1 MTNLKTILVLDDEIN
16 MRHMLDIM
24 LTQWGYQV
32 NTASNGFE
40 GLKKIKSQHFDIIL
54 CDLKMPKLDGIG
66 FLSQAKDRTKDTA
79 IIMMSAYGTIETAVS
94 AMKMGAYDYISKP
107 FKTDEILIVLN
118 KAYERNNLKQENL
131 LLKKQIATFENQ
143 HQFGKMIAK
152 NKKMLSVFKLAEK
165 AADYDT
171 TVLIMGDS
179 GTGKEMIA
187 KGIHFTGK
195 RKKNPFIPVNCGSI
209 PETLLNSE
217 LFGHLK
223 GAFTGADKY
232 KKGLFEEAEKGT
244 LFLDEIGEMPLSLQ
258 VKLLRVLQEN
268 EIRPVGS
275 SKTKKIDVR
284 IIAATS
290 KNLSAE
296 VENKTFRR
304 DLFYRLNVLPVK
316 LPPLYKRTEDI
327 PMLVDKFIEKYNLKF
342 EKDIKGINSSAMS
355 HLLIYK
361 WPGNVR
367 QLENT
372 IERGI
377 LLCETKLITEDNISD
392 EIKKDE
398 SNSTFD
404 NFLTGYSL
412 KKAQKKLE
420 KKMITK
426 ALCKTKYNRT
436 KAAALLEISHPS
448 LLNKIK
454 IYSIKILE

>member
-1 MTNLKTILVLDDEIN
+1 MTNLKKILVLDDETN

-24 LTQWGYQV
+24 LTQWDYEV
-32 NTASNGFE
+32 STASNGFE
-40 GLKKIKSQHFDIIL
+40 GLKKIESQHFDIIL
-54 CDLKMPKLDGIG
+54 CDLKMPELDGIG
-66 FLSQAKDRTKDTA
+66 FLSQAKDKAKETA

-107 FKTDEILIVLN
+107 FKADEIFMVLN
-118 KAYERNNLKQENL
+118 KAYERNNLKQENIF
-131 LLKKQIATFENQ
+131 LKKQIATFENQ
-143 HQFGKMIAK
+143 YQFGKMIAK
-152 NKKMLSVFKLAEK
+152 NKKMLSVFKLAGK
-165 AADYDT
+165 TADYDT
-171 TVLIMGDS
+171 TVLITGDS

-195 RKKNPFIPVNCGSI
+195 RKKKPFIPVNCGSI
-209 PETLLNSE
+209 PETLLDSE
-217 LFGHLK
+217 LFGHIK

-232 KKGLFEEAEKGT
+232 KKGLFEEAEKGS
-244 LFLDEIGEMPLSLQ
+244 LFLDEIGEMPLCLQ

-304 DLFYRLNVLPVK
+304 DLFYRLNVLPIE
-316 LPPLYKRTEDI
+316 LPPLCKRTEDI
-327 PMLVDKFIEKYNLKF
+327 PMLVDRFIKKYNLKF
-342 EKDIKGINSSAMS
+342 KKNIKGVASSVMS
-355 HLLIYK
+355 YMLLYK

-372 IERGI
+372 IERSI
-377 LLCETKLITEDNISD
+377 LLCDSKLIKDNNISN
-392 EIKKDE
+392 EIKENK
-398 SNSTFD
+398 SNSNLD
-404 NFLTGYSL
+404 DLLAGYSL
-412 KKAQKKLE
+412 KTAQKLLE

-426 ALCKTKYNRT
+426 ALCKTKGNRT

-454 IYSIKILE
+454 TYHI

>member
-1 MTNLKTILVLDDEIN
+1 MTNFKKILVLDDETN

-24 LTQWGYQV
+24 LTQWDYEV
-32 NTASNGFE
+32 STASNGFE
-40 GLKKIKSQHFDIIL
+40 GLKKIESQQFDIIL
-54 CDLKMPKLDGIG
+54 CDLKMPELDGIG
-66 FLSQAKDRTKDTA
+66 FLSQAKYKAKDTA

-107 FKTDEILIVLN
+107 FKADEIFMVLS
-118 KAYERNNLKQENL
+118 KAYERNNLKQENIF
-131 LLKKQIATFENQ
+131 LKKQIATFENQ
-143 HQFGKMIAK
+143 YQFGKMIAK
-152 NKKMLSVFKLAEK
+152 NKKMLSVFKLAGK

-171 TVLIMGDS
+171 TVLITGDS

-195 RKKNPFIPVNCGSI
+195 RKKKPFIPVNCGSI
-209 PETLLNSE
+209 PETLLDSE
-217 LFGHLK
+217 LFGHIK

-232 KKGLFEEAEKGT
+232 KKGLFEEAEKGS
-244 LFLDEIGEMPLSLQ
+244 LFLDEVGEMPLCLQ

-304 DLFYRLNVLPVK
+304 DLFYRLNVLPIE
-316 LPPLYKRTEDI
+316 LPPLCKRTEDI
-327 PMLVDKFIEKYNLKF
+327 PMLVDRFIKKYNLKF
-342 EKDIKGINSSAMS
+342 KKNIKGVASSAMS
-355 HLLIYK
+355 YMLLYK

-372 IERGI
+372 IERSI
-377 LLCETKLITEDNISD
+377 LLCDSKLIKDNNISN
-392 EIKKDE
+392 EIKENK
-398 SNSTFD
+398 SNSNLD
-404 NFLTGYSL
+404 DLLMGYSL
-412 KKAQKKLE
+412 KTAQKLLE

-426 ALCKTKYNRT
+426 ALCKTKGNRT

-454 IYSIKILE
+454 TYHI